1 MRKLKVNL
9 LLVLF
14 LKIGKTK
21 FGVLNRTV
29 IDLCV
34 LCRQAIGEYIIKPAS
49 GLATSLLVP
58 LAFGE
63 IIAIFLFLLLIFSL
77 WIAKKYQNYLARI
90 IGVLAVYSQDTKLS
104 AAQR

>member
-1 MRKLKVNL
+1 MRKLKVI

-29 IDLCV
+29 IYLCV
-34 LCRQAIGEYIIKPAS
+34 LCRQALGEYIIKPAS
-49 GLATSLLVP
+49 RLATCLLVP

-63 IIAIFLFLLLIFSL
+63 IIAIFLFLLLMFSV

-90 IGVLAVYSQDTKLS
+90 VGVLAVYSQDTKLLV
-104 AAQR
+104 AKR